1 MPPTSPVVVPIN
13 ADEFVTSVDAIHDD
27 SPRGRISSIEGA
39 KRLAASWPTI
49 SSAALTM

>member
-39 KRLAASWPTI
+39 KRLGKLADYLI
-49 SSAALTM
+49 SGLTM